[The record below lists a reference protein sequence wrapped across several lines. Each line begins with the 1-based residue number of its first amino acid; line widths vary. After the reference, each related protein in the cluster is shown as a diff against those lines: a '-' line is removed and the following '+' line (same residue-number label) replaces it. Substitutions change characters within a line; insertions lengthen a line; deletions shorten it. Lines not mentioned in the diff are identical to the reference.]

1 MTPKEKAEELLEEM
15 TFRCI
20 ECHYQDNARRC
31 AIIAVNEIISVI
43 ENGNPIESQ
52 YNYWNEVKKE
62 LIKYQPEVQGNEDSK
77 VRNATKALNR
87 RLAQQESGYIL
98 KINLKNII

>member
-62 LIKYQPEVQGNEDSK
+62 LIKY
-77 VRNATKALNR
+77 
-87 RLAQQESGYIL
+87 
-98 KINLKNII
+98 